1 MKFYAV
7 LGNESPCE
15 DTGSI
20 VCIGRAM
27 TAQGARDAF
36 LEQCRLSSGLSPKE
50 WVEVCADGDGPTIYR
65 IFESDSPIKEI

>member
-1 MKFYAV
+1 
-7 LGNESPCE
+7 
-15 DTGSI
+15 
-20 VCIGRAM
+20 M

>member
-20 VCIGRAM
+20 VWVGEAKSVIE
-27 TAQGARDAF
+27 ARWKF
-36 LEQCRLSSGLSPKE
+36 VEQCRESCGLSAHVWTE
-50 WVEVCADGDGPTIYR
+50 ACADGDGPTIYR